1 MNNEMVLLGCVLHVP
16 KEDDLKPARAQNAL
30 VFQLNSTDL
39 GRFSNVDLH
48 RILLEKGKKFKNI
61 KFAY

>member
-1 MNNEMVLLGCVLHVP
+1 MVLLDCVLHAP
-16 KEDDLKPARAQNAL
+16 KADDLKPARAQNAL

-39 GRFSNVDLH
+39 DKFSNVDLC
-48 RILLEKGKKFKNI
+48 RILLEKGKKIENI